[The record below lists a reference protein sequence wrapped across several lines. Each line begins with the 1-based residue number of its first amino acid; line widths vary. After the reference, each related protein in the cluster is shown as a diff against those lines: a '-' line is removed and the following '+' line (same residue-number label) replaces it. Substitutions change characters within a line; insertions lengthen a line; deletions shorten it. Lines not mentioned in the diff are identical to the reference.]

1 MATDM
6 GRGIIAPDTTDKISV
21 TGVAE
26 MRTLAASAAVAVDA
40 VKDYTEGEVQKDRR
54 QLATHGAKLDKAV
67 YLDSPVVPKMTP
79 SDNTWAAIVAEDRAG
94 QVAIGVRHD
103 GTVFVAGQEGAGGSG
118 NTATGYDIIVAAGQ
132 SDMSGAGKP
141 YGPEIFPPHPRVFQ
155 YPAKR
160 WPQSGQII
168 PATEPLLHQGPI
180 TSAAGA
186 GPALVFAKEWA
197 EAHPD
202 RIVLIVPTACTST
215 GFTTTAL
222 NPAPEGYTAS
232 VGCWQLNRTGEPLNL
247 GRGMIDQTLAAIAA
261 ARSRISA
268 GQDVKVRAFVWSQ
281 GLSDG
286 RLSTEQYAAYFDE
299 LVNGLKAAINQ
310 PDLPV
315 VVGQM
320 SPSSIKNTISAHKID
335 KAHLDTPRRF
345 TRAGYA
351 YSFGDLQMSPEN
363 NHLSARGQQLY
374 GRALFEAYNRA
385 VMNVPGLSPLGVEN
399 LTARRLN
406 NGTVRVRWTAPA
418 SRVLS
423 YTVEHSTNGT
433 DFTTAGVTRYH
444 EMDCAAEIA
453 GANPSHVRVITHNE
467 TGPSVPVIV
476 EL

>member
-1 MATDM
+1 MKYTSHNLPIIEPATDM
-6 GRGIIAPDTTDKISV
+6 IRSDTGDNLWKQLNSLSMAVNNAISV
-21 TGVAE
+21 EVGDDRLRLEAIE
-26 MRTLAASAAVAVDA
+26 GGAVF
-40 VKDYTEGEVQKDRR
+40 KDD
-54 QLATHGAKLDKAV
+54 
-67 YLDSPVVPKMTP
+67 PVVPKMTP
-79 SDNTWAAIVAEDRAG
+79 SDNSWAAILAEDKAG
-94 QVAIGVRHD
+94 RVAIGVRHD
-103 GTVFVAGQEGAGGSG
+103 GTVFVAGQGGPGAGA
-118 NTATGYDIIVAAGQ
+118 NTTTGYDIIVAAGQ

-155 YPAKR
+155 FPAKR

-202 RIVLIVPTACTST
+202 RTVVIVPAACTST

-222 NPAPEGYTAS
+222 DPAPEGYATS
-232 VGCWQLNRTGEPLNL
+232 VGCWQLNKTGEPLNL
-247 GRGMIDQTLAAIAA
+247 AKGMIDQTLAAIAA
-261 ARSRISA
+261 AKSRTGT

-286 RLSTEQYAAYFDE
+286 RLTTEQYATYFDE
-299 LVNGLKAAINQ
+299 LVNGLKVAINE

-320 SPSSIKNTISAHKID
+320 SPSSIKNTPSAHKID

-374 GRALFEAYNRA
+374 GRALYAAYNRA
-385 VMNVPGLSPLGVEN
+385 VMNIPGLAPQGVEG
-399 LTARRLN
+399 LTARRLSS
-406 NGTVRVRWTAPA
+406 GVVRVKWTAPA
-418 SRVLS
+418 SRVMS

-433 DFTTAGVTRYH
+433 DFTAAGVTRYH
-444 EMDCAAEIA
+444 EMDCAAEIG
-453 GANPSHVRVITHNE
+453 GANPSHVRVTTHNE
-467 TGPSVPVIV
+467 TGPSVPVVV